1 MTCASRVLQ
10 GSASPS
16 GCGLRYSETAV
27 SASSATS
34 SKHRREVP
42 PQRVQLSPEA
52 LVLMEDQIKPVSFY
66 CCRASEVPNI
76 LGSLLL
82 RRISLLLSHLLMWN
96 SDQHFFGVILP
107 ALLWGRDYSEMILL
121 NTGTNQVELRWPLCV
136 SQVFLHISQWF
147 LWFHWKS
154 PMMFMLL
161 PPYLTLGSLP
171 LNSLYRWSSPP
182 LESPRWSS
190 DHHDVAAKH
199 LLELP
204 RHLRCAASGRGL
216 QSHAPGGERRSR
228 FLEMVG
234 DHRDCCLDQQ
244 KISKKYMGIV
254 VIKPTCWFLSLK
266 PFLWFSVSWRF
277 VKMYCVRFWSQQLGK
292 ELKFLEEP
300 SGENWTD
307 WASKVGPN
315 SR

>member
-1 MTCASRVLQ
+1 
-10 GSASPS
+10 
-16 GCGLRYSETAV
+16 
-27 SASSATS
+27 
-34 SKHRREVP
+34 
-42 PQRVQLSPEA
+42 
-52 LVLMEDQIKPVSFY
+52 
-66 CCRASEVPNI
+66 
-76 LGSLLL
+76 
-82 RRISLLLSHLLMWN
+82 MWN
-96 SDQHFFGVILP
+96 SDQHFFGVILS

-161 PPYLTLGSLP
+161 PPYLTLGSPP

-228 FLEMVG
+228 FLGMVG

-244 KISKKYMGIV
+244 KISKKHMGIV

-277 VKMYCVRFWSQQLGK
+277 VKMVLCP
-292 ELKFLEEP
+292 FLEP
-300 SGENWTD
+300 T
-307 WASKVGPN
+307 VGKGTEILRGTRRVKIGPIGHQN
-315 SR
+315 LVPTHAMIKTWYFGRESNKWDMFLILMVWVLDTAKIG

>member
-1 MTCASRVLQ
+1 
-10 GSASPS
+10 
-16 GCGLRYSETAV
+16 
-27 SASSATS
+27 
-34 SKHRREVP
+34 
-42 PQRVQLSPEA
+42 
-52 LVLMEDQIKPVSFY
+52 
-66 CCRASEVPNI
+66 
-76 LGSLLL
+76 
-82 RRISLLLSHLLMWN
+82 
-96 SDQHFFGVILP
+96 
-107 ALLWGRDYSEMILL
+107 
-121 NTGTNQVELRWPLCV
+121 
-136 SQVFLHISQWF
+136 
-147 LWFHWKS
+147 
-154 PMMFMLL
+154 MFMLL
-161 PPYLTLGSLP
+161 PPYLTLGSPP

-204 RHLRCAASGRGL
+204 RHLRGAASGRGL

-228 FLEMVG
+228 FLGMVG

-244 KISKKYMGIV
+244 KISKNYMGIV

-307 WASKVGPN
+307 WASKFGPN
-315 SR
+315 SRCDQNVVFWQESNKWDMFLILMVWVLDTAKTGQHWFHWPEVNIISILSLKLAANLWVQGPRLFDFASIWVVGLDLGRFP